1 MSDHTDTTRTE
12 RSTIEDVAA
21 AAQVSVATVSRAL
34 RGLPNVAA
42 STRRRVEDVAREL
55 AYRPDPAASRLA
67 TGRSHSVAVV
77 VPLVNSW
84 YCSEVVAGVEA
95 VCAEAGYDTVV
106 ISLGTDGVGRRRFD
120 GTEALDRRVD
130 GLVLV
135 DLAIGDD
142 EISAIRSRG
151 LKVVSIGPH
160 LSGWPSTGVDD
171 VAVGELAADYLT
183 ALGHR
188 RLGVIGDVADPV
200 FDFVVPSQRQFGFER
215 GCARHGV
222 EIDPSYVIEGSFTI
236 QGGYEA
242 MEQLMALPDRP
253 TAVFALGDE
262 MAFGALH
269 YAREAGIAVP
279 GDVSIIGVDDQPAA
293 VVLGLT
299 TVHQDVDK
307 HGARAARWLID
318 QLAGVDVEPVRTN
331 ASVTLIE
338 RVTCAAPPR

>member
-1 MSDHTDTTRTE
+1 MSDHHDAARTE

-67 TGRSHSVAVV
+67 TGRAHSVAVV

-106 ISLGTDGVGRRRFD
+106 ISLGTDGGGRRHLD

-142 EISAIRSRG
+142 EIEALRFRG
-151 LKVVSIGPH
+151 LKLVSIGPH
-160 LSGWPSTGVDD
+160 LDGWPSTGIDD
-171 VAVGELAADYLT
+171 VAVGEIVADYVIS
-183 ALGHR
+183 LGHR
-188 RLGVIGDVADPV
+188 RLGVIDDSADQV
-200 FDFVVPSQRQFGFER
+200 FDFVVPSQRQLGFER
-215 GCARHGV
+215 GCARHGI
-222 EIDPSYVIEGSFTI
+222 EIDPRCVVEGSFTI

-253 TAVFALGDE
+253 SALFALGDE
-262 MAFGALH
+262 MAFGALQ
-269 YAREAGIAVP
+269 YAREAGIDIP

-293 VVLGLT
+293 AVLGLT

-318 QLAGVDVEPVRTN
+318 QLAGVEVEPIRTN
-331 ASVTLIE
+331 ASVQLIE
-338 RVTCAAPPR
+338 RTTCAPPPA